1 MSPSTV
7 SAFDGDHF
15 VEVAV
20 KKLFLL
26 AAAALTMAA
35 CSESSTGPS
44 TARKF
49 APDRGASS
57 DITCRS
63 GYIVAYDEFGN
74 PYCAPDGFA
83 RTTPPRKP

>member
-1 MSPSTV
+1 MV
-7 SAFDGDHF
+7 SALYGNHF

-20 KKLFLL
+20 KKLLLL

-35 CSESSTGPS
+35 CSESSIAPS
-44 TARKF
+44 GARKA
-49 APDRGASS
+49 APDRGANA

-83 RTTPPRKP
+83 RTAPPSKP